1 MAKKN
6 KLQKTN
12 SKTGQAVQ
20 SSKSKKPTVST
31 PLHPWIEAIL
41 RPQSIFLFLAVVFG
55 LIFAFTL
62 PPFQVPDEAAHMFR
76 AYQLSKF
83 EFKVE
88 TQTNVYGNY
97 LPPSPDNAVAGT
109 YLPSSLDSVQMKFA
123 PLRFHPE
130 RKTSK
135 KEISEASAIKLEPD
149 KVKFTEMTAGN
160 YSHIS
165 YLPQLPA
172 IYVGRLL
179 NLNVLTI
186 FYLGRIF
193 ALAFYIFCVWYSI
206 RIAPFGKNIFLAL
219 GLIPMSLSLAGSYSG
234 DCVAISFAFLAV
246 SLSLYLSSQAKINL
260 KDTRLILLMTIVSL
274 YGVLKPIYFPFVLLI
289 LLLPPKSF
297 AVKREY
303 YMMLAITFVTA
314 LLFTLGW
321 RQISII
327 NTILNPDI
335 VAKEIIQTPSYQFHL
350 LLNNPLILFDIL
362 SETLKAKST
371 FYYNSLIGILGY
383 LDTRLPKWIYNTYYM
398 LMIFVAF
405 LDYKK
410 SYIFSIFQRTF
421 LLVLSVGMFLLTI
434 YAMFIM
440 DGIESKDT
448 LVTQGVQGR
457 YFIPILIVFLPV
469 LYGVLPFKKFLA
481 SVNTIITVAIFL
493 ICFVVLYQVQH
504 TLYLRYFVEG
514 NDYLQYIQ

>member
-6 KLQKTN
+6 KPLKTN
-12 SKTGQAVQ
+12 SKSGQVVQ
-20 SSKSKKPTVST
+20 SSKSKKPEVNA

-55 LIFAFTL
+55 LFFAFTL

-83 EFKVE
+83 DFTVE
-88 TQTNVYGNY
+88 TQNNVYGNY
-97 LPPSPDNAVAGT
+97 QLPSPDNAVGGT
-109 YLPSSLDSVQMKFA
+109 YLPSSFDSVQMKFA
-123 PLRFHPE
+123 HLRFHPE
-130 RKTSK
+130 RRTSK
-135 KEISEASAIKLEPD
+135 KEIQDAAAIQLEPE

-160 YSHIS
+160 YSHFS

-179 NLNVLTI
+179 NLNVLSI

-206 RIAPFGKNIFLAL
+206 RIIPFGKNVFLAL

-246 SLSLYLSSQAKINL
+246 SLSLYLSSQTKINL

-274 YGVLKPIYFPFVLLI
+274 YGVLKPIYFPFILLI
-289 LLLPPKSF
+289 LLITPKSF
-297 AVKREY
+297 TVKKEY
-303 YMMLAITFVTA
+303 YMMLAITFVGA

-327 NTILNPDI
+327 NTIPNPDI

-350 LLNNPLILFDIL
+350 ILNNPLILFDIL

-383 LDTRLPKWIYNTYYM
+383 LDTRLPKWIYDGYYL
-398 LMIFVAF
+398 LMILVVF
-405 LDYKK
+405 LDYNK
-410 SYIFSIFQRTF
+410 SYIFSIYHRVFI
-421 LLVLSVGMFLLTI
+421 LVLSLGMFLLTI
-434 YAMFIM
+434 FTMFIM

-448 LVTQGVQGR
+448 LVAQGVQGR
-457 YFIPILIVFLPV
+457 YFIPILIMFLPV
-469 LYGVLPFKKFLA
+469 LYGLLPFKKFLA
-481 SVNTIITVAIFL
+481 SVNTFITIVIF
-493 ICFVVLYQVQH
+493 IVCFVILYQVEH

-514 NDYLQYIQ
+514 NDYLKYIQ